1 MDSNSEADKIIKF
14 RWRKI
19 VHYSLILSILLIQLL
34 VAGYFYNEFTSR
46 KNLHFIENQLND
58 VQKVENLTENSRQKL
73 FDAQENFQ
81 NYVVSGEQK
90 FLQNYFTL
98 VKDLAQNLDRINE
111 FKTKNLPLINILS
124 TQKNKTPQVKDFK
137 KLIDSTYQY
146 STSSHFKVNN
156 TLPQIKKFDVKYE
169 LPNIEVQTKT
179 YSDTL
184 AKKGLFGRLKDAVVG
199 KENVRKD
206 STVVIM
212 KQGRSPQTLKIQSKL
227 DSVINV
233 VNNHYYREIKT
244 LQNKQSKKE
253 IESKSKSDKYFKM
266 FNNLLVYSN
275 DLVKVYETSVKE
287 SKSKLEKEIESQTS
301 ASIKIRKYLVLG
313 LMILMF
319 FVSILIMYFTRMA
332 FIYEKKLKAANIL
345 INENLNFR
353 NRILGML
360 SHELRSPLKII
371 GIFINKIK
379 NKTDDIKIK
388 DYLKSISFTNNTLLI
403 QANQILEY
411 TKNQQVE
418 NKLISVA
425 FNLKAEVHSILNAIE
440 PYVETRNNK
449 FIINEKVD
457 DVMVFSDNTK
467 INQIFINILGNA
479 NKFTENGQIWVDT
492 KTERI
497 SENKISLI
505 TSIRD
510 SGVGI
515 SESDLEKIFKPYYQG
530 VLSDEIDNLGAG
542 LGLSLCKEI
551 IELYDGKITVESE
564 KNKGTTVNFTI
575 NLDLKN

>member
-1 MDSNSEADKIIKF
+1 MGSNSEADKIIKF

-111 FKTKNLPLINILS
+111 FKTKNIPLINIQS

-146 STSSHFKVNN
+146 STTSHFKVNN

-212 KQGRSPQTLKIQSKL
+212 KQGRLPQTLKIQSKL

-411 TKNQQVE
+411 TKNQHVE